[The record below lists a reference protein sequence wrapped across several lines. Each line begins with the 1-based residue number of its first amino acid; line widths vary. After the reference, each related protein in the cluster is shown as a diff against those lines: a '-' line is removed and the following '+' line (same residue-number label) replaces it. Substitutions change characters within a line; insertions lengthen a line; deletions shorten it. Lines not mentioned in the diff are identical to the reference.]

1 MKYVPVSFIAESP
14 SGTTPSEDLKKVVQ
28 WKFDAFSCV
37 FEQSSLNEVTDFFQI
52 SNVSEGF
59 WLDAAPSISSA
70 AYGNVVRF
78 VFNFIVFEVRL
89 YEFQAA
95 LSALKLEGDQKID
108 KVTDYIFS
116 TIRVA
121 MNGKGLDYLRS
132 LEIPVED
139 LLTVQIPMMHPTRVD
154 IAFDFYNYGN
164 KFLDDLCKF
173 ATQRSVNLTP
183 TGLISC
189 LGVPGGISFVAKN
202 GANETTFYF
211 GSKNSNK
218 MLRIYDKYKERVNA
232 GHGVF
237 NETIRYQSSAEK
249 EVEILKV
256 NTWLRF
262 EWQLRGLD
270 ALEKLYSEYRG
281 CYGTAILK
289 KIWEYYQI
297 KRYNALKP
305 LKFWR
310 EFFDPSQYEGNI
322 YKTLILYNNPDY
334 NSACVR
340 LQNSFHSRMNSLLAY
355 LIINK
360 DPDKIRKELSGYL
373 KFLNAPQE
381 DEINESIRL
390 AYRAKLIKTLC
401 ECSPDGRLDTVVNLS
416 PDRQIILFKI

>member
-14 SGTTPSEDLKKVVQ
+14 PDNSPSEDLKKVVQ

-37 FEQSSLNEVTDFFQI
+37 FEQSSLNEVTDFFAI

-95 LSALKLEGDQKID
+95 LSALKLEGDQKLD
-108 KVTDYIFS
+108 KVTDYVFS

-139 LLTVQIPMMHPTRVD
+139 LLTVQIPKMHPTRVD

-164 KFLDDLCKF
+164 KFLDDLCNF
-173 ATQRSVNLTP
+173 ATRRSENLTP

-256 NTWLRF
+256 CTWLRF
-262 EWQLRGLD
+262 EWQLRKAD
-270 ALEKLYSEYRG
+270 ALEILYSEYRG

-297 KRYNALKP
+297 KRFNALKP
-305 LKFWR
+305 VKFWKD
-310 EFFDPSQYEGNI
+310 FFDPSQYEGNV
-322 YKTLILYNNPDY
+322 YKTLILYNNSDY
-334 NSACVR
+334 SSARVR
-340 LQNSFHSRMNSLLAY
+340 LQNSVHSRMNSLLAY

-360 DPDKIRKELSGYL
+360 DSDKIRKELSGYL
-373 KFLNAPQE
+373 DFLNSPQ
-381 DEINESIRL
+381 DDDINESFRL

-401 ECSPDGRLDTVVNLS
+401 ECSPDGRLDTVVKLS
-416 PDRQIILFKI
+416 PDRQTILFDF

>member
-14 SGTTPSEDLKKVVQ
+14 PGNSPSDDLKKVVQ

-37 FEQSSLNEVTDFFQI
+37 FEQSSLNEVTDFFCI

-95 LSALKLEGDQKID
+95 LSALKLEGDQKLD

-116 TIRVA
+116 TIRVS

-139 LLTVQIPMMHPTRVD
+139 LLTVQIPKMHPTRVD

-164 KFLDDLCKF
+164 SFLDSLCKF

-256 NTWLRF
+256 STWLRF
-262 EWQLRGLD
+262 EWQLRGPD
-270 ALEKLYSEYRG
+270 AVEKLYSQYRG

-297 KRYNALKP
+297 KRYNCLKP
-305 LKFWR
+305 AKFWQ

-322 YKTLILYNNPDY
+322 YKTLILYNSPDY
-334 NSACVR
+334 TSAQIR
-340 LQNSFHSRMNSLLAY
+340 LQNSVHSRMNSLLAY
-355 LIINK
+355 IIVNQ

-373 KFLNAPQE
+373 NFLNSPQE
-381 DEINESIRL
+381 DEINESLRL
-390 AYRAKLIKTLC
+390 AYRAKLFKTLC
-401 ECSPDGRLDTVVNLS
+401 ECSPDGIIDTVVKLS
-416 PDRQIILFKI
+416 PDRQTILFNL